1 MTIGGLAAVVD
12 GGFAQ
17 AANRSRA
24 RFRWVKAPT
33 SDELTQLTHTIAQR
47 VGRYLERQGLLVRD
61 AGNSY
66 LTAEGVDADSKSP
79 IHQLLGSSITSA
91 TAPAL
96 LYLLHPCSRTALPSD
111 HNKAARYSP
120 YKPYPTVETT
130 HWHLRWAK

>member
-1 MTIGGLAAVVD
+1 MLLLD
-12 GGFAQ
+12 GVYIDC
-17 AANRSRA
+17 ANRSRA

-47 VGRYLERQGLLVRD
+47 VARYLERQGLLVRD

-66 LTAEGVDADSKSP
+66 LTAEGVNADNEAP
-79 IHQLLGSSITSA
+79 MDHLLGSSITSA

-111 HNKAARYSP
+111 HNKAARCLRC
-120 YKPYPTVETT
+120 KPCRIAKQKTPS
-130 HWHLRWAK
+130 LARWAK